1 MFPTNPFWNGWE
13 ENSNYSLLNLI
24 MKKDTN
30 NSRRKFLDKGLKI
43 GVVTALTG
51 IGLSK
56 LANKINANNE
66 PHAGHT
72 MELMTTD
79 GTIIEV
85 DASEV
90 VEIDNSHKHQE
101 IEGQKEYDIR
111 EGMPNRKF
119 VMVIDL
125 AKCKNALKCQ
135 TACNKHHYITGDHAW
150 LKVYKMQ
157 EDQDTAPYWMPT
169 TCMHCDHPACV
180 TVCPVDA
187 TFKRRDGLVLID
199 NERCI
204 GCRFCMAACP
214 YSTRVFNWSEPDQ
227 GEITMN
233 MGMEDHGHH
242 ASPEYAGMPSVKGTV
257 DKCDFCPHSIEN
269 NELPHCVT
277 ACPNGVFYF
286 GDKYEDTVTNGEETL
301 RLSQL
306 LIDKN
311 GYRLMEGLGT
321 KPSVYYLPPVD
332 RLVDFKEGLESFTD
346 YKSVDK
352 PE

>member
-1 MFPTNPFWNGWE
+1 M
-13 ENSNYSLLNLI
+13 ENN
-24 MKKDTN
+24 KK
-30 NSRRKFLDKGLKI
+30 NSRRYFLGNGLKLSLA
-43 GVVTALTG
+43 TALGT
-51 IGLSK
+51 IGLAKFTSK
-56 LANKINANNE
+56 LKAKTDNNTVE
-66 PHAGHT
+66 T

-79 GTIIEV
+79 GTLIEV
-85 DASEV
+85 DTSEV
-90 VEIDNSHKHQE
+90 VDVKHSKDHK
-101 IEGQKEYDIR
+101 KKYNLR

-135 TACNKHHYITGDHAW
+135 IACNKHHYITGDHAW
-150 LKVYKMQ
+150 IKVYKMQ
-157 EDQDTAPYWMPT
+157 EDEDTAPYWMPT

-214 YSTRVFNWSEPDQ
+214 YSTRVFNWSEPAY
-227 GEITMN
+227 GEETEITMN
-233 MGMEDHGHH
+233 MHMQHVEHN
-242 ASPEYAGMPSVKGTV
+242 SIEFTGMPSVKGTV
-257 DKCDFCPHSIEN
+257 DKCDFCPHTIKEN
-269 NELPHCVT
+269 ILPHCVT

-301 RLSQL
+301 RLSK
-306 LIDKN
+306 LIVDKH

-332 RLVDFKEGLESFTD
+332 RLVDFEDGLKDFTD
-346 YKSVDK
+346 FKSVDK

>member
-1 MFPTNPFWNGWE
+1 M
-13 ENSNYSLLNLI
+13 ENSNKHN
-24 MKKDTN
+24 
-30 NSRRKFLDKGLKI
+30 RRYFLDSGLKFGLAALI
-43 GVVTALTG
+43 GG
-51 IGLSK
+51 IGLTKLASK
-56 LANKINANNE
+56 LYGKTNTNSGDK
-66 PHAGHT
+66 

-90 VEIDNSHKHQE
+90 IDVSHSKDEEIKYNL
-101 IEGQKEYDIR
+101 R

-135 TACNKHHYITGDHAW
+135 DACNKHHYITGEHAW

-157 EDQDTAPYWMPT
+157 EEADTAPYWMPT

-214 YSTRVFNWSEPDQ
+214 YSTRVFNWKEPDY
-227 GEITMN
+227 GESSEIVMHMN
-233 MGMEDHGHH
+233 MAHEPHN
-242 ASPEYAGMPSVKGTV
+242 SIEFTGMPSKIGTV
-257 DKCDFCPHSIEN
+257 DKCDFCPHAIKE

-286 GDKYEDTVTNGEETL
+286 GDKYEDTVTNGDETL
-301 RLSQL
+301 RLSKL
-306 LIDKN
+306 LRDKS

-321 KPSVYYLPPVD
+321 KPSVFYLPPVN
-332 RLVDFKEGLESFTD
+332 RLVDFKDGLDDFRNFN
-346 YKSVDK
+346 SVEK
-352 PE
+352 IN

>member
-1 MFPTNPFWNGWE
+1 MADN
-13 ENSNYSLLNLI
+13 NS
-24 MKKDTN
+24 K
-30 NSRRKFLDKGLKI
+30 NSRRKFLDRGLKI
-43 GVVTALTG
+43 GLASAIG
-51 IGLSK
+51 SIGLTKIASK
-56 LANKINANNE
+56 LNAE
-66 PHAGHT
+66 TKSSSEGT

-90 VEIDNSHKHQE
+90 IEIDHHHKE
-101 IEGQKEYDIR
+101 EDEKYSLR

-135 TACNKHHYITGDHAW
+135 SACNKHHYITGEHAW

-157 EDQDTAPYWMPT
+157 EDEDTAPYWMPT

-199 NERCI
+199 NDRCI

-214 YSTRVFNWSEPDQ
+214 YSTRVFNWSEPEY
-227 GEITMN
+227 GETAEVMLN
-233 MGMEDHGHH
+233 MHH
-242 ASPEYAGMPSVKGTV
+242 AHEPHNSIEYTGMPSKIGTV
-257 DKCDFCPHSIEN
+257 DKCDFCPHEIKEN
-269 NELPHCVT
+269 RLPHCVT

-301 RLSQL
+301 RLSKL
-306 LIDKN
+306 LEDKH

-332 RLVDFKEGLESFTD
+332 RLVDFKEGLSEFNN
-346 YKSVDK
+346 YISVEK
-352 PE
+352 NK